1 MNLSHSK
8 SGILRAMAALTLML
22 SGMQVVAGQQT
33 TYRELKSLYEKEDY
47 ERCYRMAQQKGQQG
61 LFFQAVALFR
71 LPEGNSI
78 RKEHKRPL
86 IHAMDLL
93 ERSRQHLPG
102 SLLRDSS
109 YWKNE
114 LQKLQKT
121 SFDKGEQYFRRGS
134 KSRAR
139 EYFDAMHR
147 TFDNSMPLFYN
158 HYGFKGDHFLK
169 TLLSNIIQE
178 AENEKYYVR
187 EINKLI
193 DKYYRHNEDFRK
205 WNNPL
210 YRMANT
216 AASEDYLR
224 EEEKMIYYYLN
235 LVRMNPELFRETFIE
250 ARLHVK
256 YHGEIEIKIPVYD
269 TLTVED
275 YNTPLTRDEFFNLP
289 VHKLY
294 IDEIPNNGAS
304 RFIQKKMIGKSEH
317 SEKYRYDI
325 NYTGLYRYLENNHPE
340 LLMLKNL
347 DKFSLAEP
355 GKGRI
360 LFKLYNEKYTYYNRT
375 YEEETAGSYYY
386 MSLFKTLKTMDPL
399 DPLYPDRQ
407 LYRTAE
413 CWAEEAGERGLKGHD
428 RIYCRSDYHA
438 EACDYGNNNGFDV
451 VLNLLVDKYV
461 PSLGHRKA
469 LLGDFSTMGAAIRP
483 HDSGLEYNAVLDFKR

>member
-1 MNLSHSK
+1 M
-8 SGILRAMAALTLML
+8 
-22 SGMQVVAGQQT
+22 VASQQT
-33 TYRELKSLYEKEDY
+33 TYRELKVLYEKENY
-47 ERCYRMAQQKGQQG
+47 ERCYRMARQKGQQG
-61 LFFQAVALFR
+61 MFFQAMALFR
-71 LPEGNSI
+71 LPDGNNI
-78 RKEHKRPL
+78 RKDHNRPL

-93 ERSRQHLPG
+93 YRSRGNLPV
-102 SLLRDSS
+102 SLLNDSS

-114 LQKLQKT
+114 LQELQKS
-121 SFDKGEQYFRRGS
+121 SFKKGERYFSRGA
-134 KSRAR
+134 KNRAR
-139 EYFDAMHR
+139 EYFDTMHR
-147 TFDNSMPLFYN
+147 TFDNSSPLFYN

-169 TLLSNIIQE
+169 TLHSNIIQE
-178 AENEKYYVR
+178 PENEKYYVR

-193 DKYYRHNEDFRK
+193 DKYYRHNKDFRE

-216 AASEDYLR
+216 AASKEYLR
-224 EEEKMIYYYLN
+224 AEEKMIYYYLN
-235 LVRMNPELFRETFIE
+235 LVRMNPELFRKTFIE

-256 YHGEIEIKIPVYD
+256 YHGQIEIKIPVYD

-289 VHKLY
+289 VHKIY
-294 IDEIPNNGAS
+294 IDEIPGNGAS
-304 RFIQKKMIGKSEH
+304 RYIQKKMIGKSAH
-317 SEKYRYDI
+317 SEKYRYNI

-340 LLMLKNL
+340 LLILKNL
-347 DKFSLAEP
+347 DKFSFAGG
-355 GKGRI
+355 GKGQI

-375 YEEETAGSYYY
+375 YEEETGDSYYY
-386 MSLFKTLKTMDPL
+386 MSLFKTLKNMDSL